1 MRLKKNPKTHDEIMK
16 ELTAKYTIAESKRDE
31 RKIKFA
37 IIKLYIPLCFKI
49 KFNKIIVLL
58 SIAAIISYTI
68 AAILLQQYTQTEISP
83 TLTTCVY
90 AFFGTELIGLA
101 GIKINDTKYI
111 SQENST
117 NYSTIGSTQIEDEEA
132 VD

>member
-1 MRLKKNPKTHDEIMK
+1 MRFKKNNKTHNEIMK
-16 ELTAKYTIAESKRDE
+16 ELAAKYKIANAKHDE

-37 IIKLYIPLCFKI
+37 IIKLYIPFRFKI

-68 AAILLQQYTQTEISP
+68 AAILLQKYTQMEISP

-101 GIKINDTKYI
+101 GIKIYDTKYI
-111 SQENST
+111 NRENST
-117 NYSTIGSTQIEDEEA
+117 SYSDIGSSQKQI
-132 VD
+132 